1 MPLTPDEVIK
11 LPSEVGALIKA
22 LADARAVDS
31 EGGTKITRS
40 EKRKLLALTGRLVFL
55 LTVEGLD

>member
-1 MPLTPDEVIK
+1 MPLTPDEIVK

-31 EGGTKITRS
+31 EGGTKITRA
-40 EKRKLLALTGRLVFL
+40 ERRRLLALAGRLVFL
-55 LTVEGLD
+55 LTVDGLD

>member
-1 MPLTPDEVIK
+1 MPLTPDEVLK

>member
-31 EGGTKITRS
+31 EGGTKITRA
-40 EKRKLLALTGRLVFL
+40 ERRKLLALTGRLVFL
-55 LTVEGLD
+55 LTVEGID

>member
-31 EGGTKITRS
+31 EGGTKITRA

-55 LTVEGLD
+55 LTVEGID